1 MPYYS
6 AGDYY
11 RGDYYRGDN
20 YAAGGLSLKGIV
32 KGVAKIAGAALSVT
46 PAGKVISA
54 GIGLLKGKGPS
65 MPAISPS
72 VSPQARAMYDAGVV
86 PDVDVP
92 MAIPAFGGEYIYDS
106 RGRRKGDTGR
116 KGHFK
121 KDGTWTNRAR
131 PRMNPGNMRA
141 LRRANRR
148 AHSFLRAYRSAV
160 RYFVA
165 KSPKG
170 KAYVHFRAKKK

>member
-1 MPYYS
+1 MPYYG

-20 YAAGGLSLKGIV
+20 YRAGGLSLKGIV
-32 KGVAKIAGAALSVT
+32 KGVAKIAGAALSAT
-46 PAGKVISA
+46 PAGRVISA
-54 GIGLLKGKGPS
+54 GVGLLKGGKTGTP
-65 MPAISPS
+65 MISPE
-72 VSPQARAMYDAGVV
+72 VRNVQLGMV
-86 PDVDVP
+86 PDVDIPAAPV
-92 MAIPAFGGEYIYDS
+92 MAIPAFGNDYIYDS